1 MRKTGMLVPLEGQI
15 HFVEGFRRGWEIAHN
30 QGKPILILFTADWC
44 NYCHAMAREAFC
56 ESSVVNLSQEF
67 TCVLVDADA
76 EPEVCRQFRV
86 RGYPTI
92 QFLSPRGLPLN
103 RLTGKQAPVQLAN
116 EMQAALQ
123 AVAQKGRRTH
133 HAPTSVNVSPWPTK
147 AGPIWPTGGQPW
159 LRSDQFRFNSLTR
172 FCSIVFAC
180 PIRRCNGTI
189 ASQRQ
194 QSLDASAQ

>member
-1 MRKTGMLVPLEGQI
+1 MTQTKRAFWMCCVVLCSCAAGCGKDPGNTQASSTDSKTSLLEPLEGQI
-15 HFVEGFRRGWEIAHN
+15 QFVEGFRRGWEVAHS
-30 QGKPILILFTADWC
+30 QGKPILILFTAHWC

-56 ESSVVNLSQEF
+56 EPSVVNLAQEF

-103 RLTGKQAPVQLAN
+103 RLTGKQPPVQLVN

-123 AVAQKGRRTH
+123 AVARRVDEPAT
-133 HAPTSVNVSPWPTK
+133 P
-147 AGPIWPTGGQPW
+147 
-159 LRSDQFRFNSLTR
+159 
-172 FCSIVFAC
+172 
-180 PIRRCNGTI
+180 RR
-189 ASQRQ
+189 
-194 QSLDASAQ
+194 L

>member
-1 MRKTGMLVPLEGQI
+1 MTQTRRAFWFCCVMLCGWAAGCGTDAGNTAVPTADSKASLLEPLEGQI
-15 HFVEGFRRGWEIAHN
+15 RFVEGFRRGWEVAHS
-30 QGKPILILFTADWC
+30 QGKPILILFTAHWC

-56 ESSVVNLSQEF
+56 EPAVVNLASEF

-103 RLTGKQAPVQLAN
+103 RLTGKQPPVQLVN

-123 AVAQKGRRTH
+123 AVARRVDEPAT
-133 HAPTSVNVSPWPTK
+133 P
-147 AGPIWPTGGQPW
+147 
-159 LRSDQFRFNSLTR
+159 
-172 FCSIVFAC
+172 
-180 PIRRCNGTI
+180 RR
-189 ASQRQ
+189 
-194 QSLDASAQ
+194 L

>member
-1 MRKTGMLVPLEGQI
+1 MTRRIQAPWFCCVVLCGCAAGCGTDTANTSDASYEAKAESRVPLEGEI
-15 HFVEGFRRGWEIAHN
+15 KFVEGFRRGWEIAHS

-44 NYCHAMAREAFC
+44 NYCHAMAREALC
-56 ESSVVNLSQEF
+56 EPSVVNLANEF

-103 RLTGKQAPVQLAN
+103 RLTGKQPPVQLVN

-123 AVAQKGRRTH
+123 AVARKIDEPTTSRR
-133 HAPTSVNVSPWPTK
+133 
-147 AGPIWPTGGQPW
+147 
-159 LRSDQFRFNSLTR
+159 L
-172 FCSIVFAC
+172 
-180 PIRRCNGTI
+180 
-189 ASQRQ
+189 
-194 QSLDASAQ
+194 